1 MQGIDTVVLNH
12 AYFGHL
18 TLWSG
23 TEKELKMFEKMSG
36 INYHSYVHIASHA
49 LPYIKSA
56 EKGRLGVVSSTA
68 GIINILGDDFFRARS
83 TYNSKQL
90 KYYFSCKLNSYFK
103 CF

>member
-12 AYFGHL
+12 AYFGHF

-23 TEKELKMFEKMSG
+23 TDKELKMFEKMSG

-56 EKGRLGVVSSTA
+56 EKGRLCVVSSTS
-68 GIINILGDDFFRARS
+68 GIINTLGLLFFQEGVV
-83 TYNSKQL
+83 YNNKHL
-90 KYYFSCKLNSYFK
+90 
-103 CF
+103 